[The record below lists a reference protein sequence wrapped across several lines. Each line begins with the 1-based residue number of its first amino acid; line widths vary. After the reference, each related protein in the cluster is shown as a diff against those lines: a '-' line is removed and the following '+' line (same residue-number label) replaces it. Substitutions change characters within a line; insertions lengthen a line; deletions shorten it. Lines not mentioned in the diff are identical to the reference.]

1 MPKPIVKKFVMADDA
16 AFMEAHPEM
25 KRSDVATGLEQL
37 SAAQQEKVENLSPN
51 AKLLFD
57 AMQDSN
63 RYEALT
69 DPDNGY
75 IVKTEIEIERACLKA
90 IAAEEQVSKLT
101 EAIEIPK
108 EPVQHFEEGAEDAK
122 ASDDFWSK
130 QSPRQI
136 AADAHRMKIGALSAA
151 LAALKLAKLVMKLSE
166 LKSEA
171 EELEKKITDD
181 SNLPDFAA
189 LQEVTDEIQTE
200 IDDQSVPMCAEQSGE
215 CQIDIA
221 QDTPVNE
228 DNPHDHPIKWSY
240 WYEAGG
246 DVISPSREGAQ
257 AMAAL
262 RIKRTVVAEHIN
274 AWQEK

>member
-1 MPKPIVKKFVMADDA
+1 MPKPIVRKNVVGDDA
-16 AFMEAHPEM
+16 FLEAHPEM
-25 KRSDVATGLEQL
+25 KRSDVSTDLEKL
-37 SAAQQEKVENLSPN
+37 SAVQKERLENLSPN
-51 AKLLFD
+51 AKVLLD
-57 AMQDSN
+57 AMKDAN
-63 RYEALT
+63 RYESLT

-90 IAAEEQVSKLT
+90 ISAEEQVSRLT
-101 EAIEIPK
+101 EAIEIPR
-108 EPVQHFEEGAEDAK
+108 EPVHVEVEDGDAAK
-122 ASDDFWSK
+122 WSDEFWSK

-166 LKSEA
+166 LKAEA
-171 EELEKKITDD
+171 EKLEKKITDD

-189 LQEVTDEIQTE
+189 LQEVTDETPPGVGEQAAI
-200 IDDQSVPMCAEQSGE
+200 ICAEQPGE

-246 DVISPSREGAQ
+246 DVISPSREGAM